1 MRVLRGCLF
10 AVPVGV
16 AIWALL
22 IALAG
27 LVPVLV
33 FGGVAT
39 VGLAVWALIDGA
51 RPLPDPEP
59 PYWVSGSPR
68 ILRESES

>member
-1 MRVLRGCLF
+1 VRLLRGLF
-10 AVPVGV
+10 FALPVSF
-16 AIWALL
+16 ALWAL
-22 IALAG
+22 IVAVVG

-33 FGGVAT
+33 FGGLAT
-39 VGLAVWALIDGA
+39 VGLTTWGLLDGG

-59 PYWVSGSPR
+59 RYWVSGSPR